1 MGHDDY
7 LGIGINTILIGLL
20 KIPAIIE
27 FCIFIFRK
35 GRNGILANYMGNRRS
50 NFQAAMRSANNACS
64 DILEEDS
71 SNISTNQVR
80 LKRFPV
86 QVK

>member
-1 MGHDDY
+1 M
-7 LGIGINTILIGLL
+7 
-20 KIPAIIE
+20 KIPARIE
-27 FCIFIFRK
+27 FGLTIARK
-35 GRNGILANYMGNRRS
+35 GRNGILANYMGRRS

-80 LKRFPV
+80 QISQTPSPPSKRNCFNPILLFLFFLL
-86 QVK
+86 